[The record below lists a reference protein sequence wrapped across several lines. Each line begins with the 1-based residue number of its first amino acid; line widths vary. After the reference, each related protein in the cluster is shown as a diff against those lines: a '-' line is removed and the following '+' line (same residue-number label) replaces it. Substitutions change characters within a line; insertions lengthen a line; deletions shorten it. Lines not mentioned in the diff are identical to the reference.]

1 MNRRDFLKAL
11 ASLPALAALAHVPQV
26 VLPAEAQNI
35 DGAVAASAPAQ
46 GEPYYTVTRLWG
58 DIKQAR
64 GQPRPRRA

>member
-35 DGAVAASAPAQ
+35 DGAVAADVRILLAGICS
-46 GEPYYTVTRLWG
+46 GGTLV
-58 DIKQAR
+58 
-64 GQPRPRRA
+64 